1 MDKVPDDI
9 KSYMMEAYQL
19 ASRWSLPNNRGDHT
33 NSKSIPLKSV
43 AVIGGGTMGR
53 GIAMAFCMAEFE
65 TILVELNDQAVE
77 NCKKELEITYAR
89 EKSFKRLKDSKIE
102 KLRKNLQITTDFQKL
117 QNCDLIVEAV
127 FEEMKL
133 KKELF
138 TKLDG
143 ICKTSCIFG
152 TNTSSLDLDDM
163 SSVLQNPTKVVG
175 IHFFNPANLIKM
187 VEVIY
192 GSHTSSEAVATAFEA
207 CRAIKKLPILVGNC
221 PAFVFNRLLGV
232 YLNQSQKL
240 MYEYGYLPH
249 QVDKIVTSFG
259 FLMGPLTVADMNG
272 LDVMEKLKSENGW
285 PASDFE
291 KEVWTQKRYGRK
303 TNRGYY
309 KYDKITHKKENDM
322 EMEQMVREYS
332 SRAHPSIQILNDQDA
347 INFLLYPMMNEGLLC
362 IEEGIIDHE
371 SLIDIMFILGFGWPV
386 ATGGPMNFG
395 RQQGIEKVAN
405 TLIFWSSLEPENRIY
420 QVAQTLRKVTA
431 TPTTMDKVPE
441 EVRNYL
447 MEAHQLA
454 GQWSLPNNRGDHTNS
469 EPNEIN
475 SVAIIGSGTMGK
487 AMAICFCLAGFET
500 VMVVRSEQK
509 CWKELED
516 MFSIEKAF
524 KRLNDARIEKI
535 KSKLHITTDLQKL
548 KDIDLIVESVFED
561 MKLKKELFTTLDG
574 ICKSSCIFGTNT
586 SSLDLDEISSVLGDP
601 SRLVGLHFFNPAN
614 VIRLVEVIYG
624 SKTSPT
630 AIATA
635 FQACESIKKLS
646 VLVGNCPSFV
656 FNRLLYV
663 YFDQSQKL
671 MYQYGYLPHQIDKII
686 TNFGF
691 LMGPMTVADMNGFD
705 VMEKLKKENG
715 IEPNALEKEMWRQKR
730 FGRKTNRGFYKYDKK
745 TQRKEIDPEM
755 EKLVRQYSQNAKK
768 NIQILND
775 QDLINFML
783 YPTVNEGFR
792 CLEEGVISH
801 ESLIDIMFI
810 LGFGWPINTGGPMR
824 FGRTEGMEKVANT
837 LLHWNTLEPNDRAYM
852 VAEELKNID
861 KKNMSSKLF
870 HLVLLASHL
879 RIMSFNS
886 IPGEINRELEPRF
899 QNTIERIRKGSDA
912 DSELRQLINV
922 IHEAW
927 KVKGN
932 EYVERQEEKRKRDIE
947 ELIDLCGSFCS
958 VLGNLIDQHEDVEVS
973 KTLQKEVNLQV
984 AKILR
989 QKSVVAAQEQDEEI
1003 TEFLNNHLCSQ
1014 HVPQAVN
1021 WVEIEAEIL
1030 VLRSTLNAISS
1041 MISTLTPEY
1050 WDQESTNQIGELK
1063 ANLTASTGRVLELL
1077 EAAETHHKSLIDTEF
1092 ILSVTAL
1099 TAN

>member
-1 MDKVPDDI
+1 MRQI
-9 KSYMMEAYQL
+9 RRATTLST
-19 ASRWSLPNNRGDHT
+19 WSE
-33 NSKSIPLKSV
+33 
-43 AVIGGGTMGR
+43 
-53 GIAMAFCMAEFE
+53 GI
-65 TILVELNDQAVE
+65 
-77 NCKKELEITYAR
+77 
-89 EKSFKRLKDSKIE
+89 
-102 KLRKNLQITTDFQKL
+102 
-117 QNCDLIVEAV
+117 
-127 FEEMKL
+127 
-133 KKELF
+133 
-138 TKLDG
+138 
-143 ICKTSCIFG
+143 G
-152 TNTSSLDLDDM
+152 TN
-163 SSVLQNPTKVVG
+163 N
-175 IHFFNPANLIKM
+175 I
-187 VEVIY
+187 
-192 GSHTSSEAVATAFEA
+192 
-207 CRAIKKLPILVGNC
+207 
-221 PAFVFNRLLGV
+221 
-232 YLNQSQKL
+232 
-240 MYEYGYLPH
+240 GY
-249 QVDKIVTSFG
+249 
-259 FLMGPLTVADMNG
+259 
-272 LDVMEKLKSENGW
+272 
-285 PASDFE
+285 
-291 KEVWTQKRYGRK
+291 
-303 TNRGYY
+303 
-309 KYDKITHKKENDM
+309 
-322 EMEQMVREYS
+322 
-332 SRAHPSIQILNDQDA
+332 
-347 INFLLYPMMNEGLLC
+347 C
-362 IEEGIIDHE
+362 
-371 SLIDIMFILGFGWPV
+371 
-386 ATGGPMNFG
+386 
-395 RQQGIEKVAN
+395 
-405 TLIFWSSLEPENRIY
+405 
-420 QVAQTLRKVTA
+420 

-500 VMVVRSEQK
+500 FMVVRSEQK
-509 CWKELED
+509 CWKELEA
-516 MFSIEKAF
+516 MFSIEKSF

-561 MKLKKELFTTLDG
+561 MKLKKELFTKLDG
-574 ICKSSCIFGTNT
+574 ICKPSCIFGTNT

-624 SKTSPT
+624 SNTSPT

-635 FQACESIKKLS
+635 FQACESIKKLP

-691 LMGPMTVADMNGFD
+691 LMGPMTVADLNGFD

-715 IEPNALEKEMWRQKR
+715 IEPNSLEKEMWRQKR
-730 FGRKTNRGFYKYDKK
+730 FGRKTNRGFYKYDEK

-755 EKLVRQYSQNAKK
+755 EQLVRQYSQNAKK

-861 KKNMSSKLF
+861 KKTMSSKLF
-870 HLVLLASHL
+870 TFALYL
-879 RIMSFNS
+879 RIMNFDS
-886 IPGEINRELEPRF
+886 IPGEINRALEPRI
-899 QNTIERIRKGSDA
+899 QNTIKGILNGSDV
-912 DSELRQLINV
+912 DSELRQLIKVFN
-922 IHEAW
+922 EAW
-927 KVKGN
+927 KVKTK
-932 EYVERQEEKRKRDIE
+932 EYAAQQEERRKRDIE
-947 ELIDLCGSFCS
+947 ELEKKLKEMEKERDAMRNGNNYLRRRQNAQLHAIQSMMKNHLKFQNMHGEKLIDLCGSFCS
-958 VLGNLIDQHEDVEVS
+958 VLGNLIEQHEDVEVS

-984 AKILR
+984 AKVLR
-989 QKSVVAAQEQDEEI
+989 QKSAVAAQEQDQEI
-1003 TEFLNNHLCSQ
+1003 TEFLNKHLCSQ

-1021 WVEIEAEIL
+1021 WVQIEAEIL
-1030 VLRSTLNAISS
+1030 VLRSTLHEISS
-1041 MISTLTPEY
+1041 MISNLTPEY
-1050 WDQESTNQIGELK
+1050 WDQESTSRIGELK
-1063 ANLTASTGRVLELL
+1063 NNLSDSTGKVLKLL
-1077 EAAETHHKSLIDTEF
+1077 EEAEADHKSLIDAEF
-1092 ILSVTAL
+1092 ILPVAAL
-1099 TAN
+1099 KAN